1 MLVYDKN
8 LNDISIKSNVSVIG
22 LKSLIKKKCKLYQVG
37 VNSRN
42 LLTINDET
50 KSEDLESFLIRRSV
64 QNLTLA
70 NYFFWCV

>member
-8 LNDISIKSNVSVIG
+8 LNDISIKSNVIW